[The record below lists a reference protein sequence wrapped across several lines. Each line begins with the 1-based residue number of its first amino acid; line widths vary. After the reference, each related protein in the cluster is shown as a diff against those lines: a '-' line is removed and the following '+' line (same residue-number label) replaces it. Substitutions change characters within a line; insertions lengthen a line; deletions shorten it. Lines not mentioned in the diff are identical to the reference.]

1 MPKNNKTIHLGMTT
15 VKQFHFLDITPLNQ
29 LQLLSIV
36 ANTEEEPL
44 LVSYSMSVLSA
55 FRRRVRITA
64 CPFNGDMEIDEYYKL
79 RGCLDLTSLWV
90 GAERL
95 VKSSPLSFVSQS
107 RLVEWLDD
115 ILIKCVDACPWT
127 DELQVAL
134 DLFISKNK

>member
-1 MPKNNKTIHLGMTT
+1 MNKKERSSQGMTT

-36 ANTEEEPL
+36 ANTEEPL

-64 CPFNGDMEIDEYYKL
+64 YPLNGDMEIDEYYKL
-79 RGCLDLTSLWV
+79 RGCLDLPSLWYH
-90 GAERL
+90 AERL
-95 VKSSPLSFVSQS
+95 VKSSPLSFVAQS
-107 RLVEWLDD
+107 RVVEWLND

-134 DLFISKNK
+134 DLFIAKNK